1 MHITHHIIASKESLN
16 YNHHQLRPGPGL
28 ARREVNPRV
37 DCLDTL
43 HWCGAGQHF
52 LVFTTEITGRAKEQF
67 WPDFVVLCPF
77 SSAAWKLVILHC
89 KDVRAMSVPARDNK
103 KLNFWRKNVA
113 WKHN

>member
-1 MHITHHIIASKESLN
+1 M
-16 YNHHQLRPGPGL
+16 
-28 ARREVNPRV
+28 RREVNLTV
-37 DCLDTL
+37 QWNVLTL
-43 HWCGAGQHF
+43 CTGVGAGQEF
-52 LVFTTEITGRAKEQF
+52 LVFTTEITGQAKEQF

-89 KDVRAMSVPARDNK
+89 KDVRAMSVSAGDNK